1 MSLIFIKDMTKM
13 YNLLHKGVDYLSKL
27 VKKKKRY
34 TIMFGEEYKEVEDE
48 ELIELY
54 MIYENIENLDA
65 PDLVLYDGKY
75 YGEVLNNER
84 NGTGVMKYED
94 GHEYIGYWKN
104 NKRHGMGIMKWD
116 DNENYDSDTT
126 MSVPKIY
133 VGNFENNS
141 IHGHG
146 KLHYTNG
153 FTYIGNFENGTK
165 HGKGLYYNKY
175 LHLYGK
181 WVDSEFKK
189 GFIYRKQSGIDSN
202 GIITYFTV
210 AKYLHNGRITYA
222 ALETDFVYLKN
233 QMEYY
238 I

>member
-1 MSLIFIKDMTKM
+1 MNKIYKGAKYIKKYIKSVFD
-13 YNLLHKGVDYLSKL
+13 
-27 VKKKKRY
+27 KKRY
-34 TIMFGEEYKEVEDE
+34 TIRFGEEYKEAEDE
-48 ELIELY
+48 QLIELY
-54 MIYENIENLDA
+54 MIYEHIENLDI

-84 NGTGVMKYED
+84 NGTGVMKYAD
-94 GHEYIGYWKN
+94 GNDEYIGYWKN
-104 NKRHGMGIMKWD
+104 NVRHGMGIMKWEY
-116 DNENYDSDTT
+116 NENYHSDTT
-126 MSVPKIY
+126 MLAPKIY
-133 VGNFENNS
+133 VGNFENNA

-153 FTYIGNFENGTK
+153 FTYIGNFENGAK
-165 HGKGLYYNKY
+165 HGKGLYYNKD

-189 GFIYRKQSGIDSN
+189 GFIYRKQSGVDSN

-210 AKYLHNGRITYA
+210 AKYLHNGRVRYA
-222 ALETDFVYLKN
+222 SLETDFVFLKN
-233 QMEYY
+233 QMEYD